1 MGQIEGGGMKLHKN
15 IEPFRA
21 AIEAVQRLLVKFEN
35 RGVIIGGI
43 AVGFL
48 GKPRLTEDVDALF
61 LLSVHDIH
69 QFLESARV
77 ENIQPRI
84 PNAGKFARKNHVLLL
99 QHSPTQTN
107 IDISLGIL
115 PFEEEMVERGIIRST
130 STLSIRLPTPE
141 DLIIMKAIAH
151 RPKDLEDI
159 RTIIDK
165 NLKLDTDRIKQW
177 VSSFG
182 EILEEPT
189 LWDDIADLFR

>member
-1 MGQIEGGGMKLHKN
+1 MKLPKD

-21 AIEAVQRLLVKFEN
+21 AIEATQRLLVRFNN

-48 GKPRLTEDVDALF
+48 GKPRFTEDVDAMF
-61 LLSVHDIH
+61 LLSIHDIPE
-69 QFLESARV
+69 FLEAARQ
-77 ENIQPRI
+77 ENIQPRT
-84 PNAGKFARKNHVLLL
+84 PDAEEFARKNRVLLL
-99 QHSPTQTN
+99 QHVPTEIN

-115 PFEEEMVERGIIRST
+115 PFEEEMVKRGIVQST
-130 STLSIRLPTPE
+130 GTLSLRLPTPE

-165 NLKLDTDRIKQW
+165 NPGLDGDRIKQW
-177 VSSFG
+177 ILSFG
-182 EILEEPT
+182 EILETPT
-189 LWDDIADLFR
+189 LWDDIAELFQ